1 MSSPRDGRP
10 GRLEPKLLTVL
21 REGISREQL
30 LRDAG
35 AGVVVGVVAVPLAL
49 AFAIASGVPPARGLV
64 TAVVAGLLISALG
77 GSRVQIGGPTGAFVV
92 LVAGVVG
99 RHGLEGLTVATLLA
113 GVLLVVLG
121 VARLGAVIR
130 FIPYPVTVGFTA
142 GIALLI
148 AVSQLPDL
156 LGLGGTTPADVL
168 PRLAHVATHLH
179 EVDATPLAVG
189 IMALLV
195 TALWPRVAP
204 RIPSPL
210 VAVVACTLLVQLLDL
225 SVVTVGDRFG
235 ALPDGLPT
243 PSVPAFDLETV
254 RAVAPDAV
262 AIALLAAIESL
273 LSAVVADGMAGT
285 RHRPDMELVAQGVAN
300 IAVPLFGGIPATGAI
315 ARTATNVR
323 SGGRTPVAG
332 MVHALTV
339 LGAML
344 FLGGAVARIPL
355 AALAGILLV
364 VAFHMSEWRVF
375 AHLFRSPR
383 SDVAVLLTTFA
394 LTVAI
399 DLAVAIQVG
408 VVLASI
414 LFLRRMASLSDARL
428 LRPMLVEEEE
438 PQPPIELPPGVD
450 VYEVHG
456 ALFFGA
462 ASKFR
467 EAVRPSTRRPRV
479 LVLRMRDVVAID
491 ATGLRALE
499 DILDKSRRDGTALV
513 LSGVRPQPRRAME
526 RSGLRDRIGAGHVH
540 ADLPEALAHAR
551 ALVGEEDEAP
561 REARG

>member
-1 MSSPRDGRP
+1 
-10 GRLEPKLLTVL
+10 
-21 REGISREQL
+21 
-30 LRDAG
+30 
-35 AGVVVGVVAVPLAL
+35 
-49 AFAIASGVPPARGLV
+49 
-64 TAVVAGLLISALG
+64 
-77 GSRVQIGGPTGAFVV
+77 
-92 LVAGVVG
+92 
-99 RHGLEGLTVATLLA
+99 
-113 GVLLVVLG
+113 
-121 VARLGAVIR
+121 
-130 FIPYPVTVGFTA
+130 
-142 GIALLI
+142 
-148 AVSQLPDL
+148 
-156 LGLGGTTPADVL
+156 
-168 PRLAHVATHLH
+168 
-179 EVDATPLAVG
+179 
-189 IMALLV
+189 
-195 TALWPRVAP
+195 
-204 RIPSPL
+204 
-210 VAVVACTLLVQLLDL
+210 VACTLLVPLLDL
-225 SVVTVGDRFG
+225 PVVTVGDRFG

-243 PSVPAFDLETV
+243 PSVPTFDLETV

-315 ARTATNVR
+315 ARTATNIR

-394 LTVAI
+394 LTVAV

-414 LFLRRMASLSDARL
+414 LFLRRMASLSDARVM
-428 LRPMLVEEEE
+428 RPMLVEEEE
-438 PQPPIELPPGVD
+438 PQPAFELPAGVD

-467 EAVRPSTRRPRV
+467 EAVRPTTRRPRV
-479 LVLRMRDVVAID
+479 LVLRMRDVVAVD

-499 DILDKSRRDGTALV
+499 DILDKSRRDGTTLV
-513 LSGVRPQPRRAME
+513 LSGVRAQPRRAME
-526 RSGLRDRIGAGHVH
+526 RSGLLDRIGAEHVH
-540 ADLPEALAHAR
+540 SALPEALAHAR
-551 ALVGEEDEAP
+551 ALVSADGEAP